1 MSPIEG
7 LSSGNSKS
15 NKHGNEKNISEKKR
29 KVTFG

>member
-15 NKHGNEKNISEKKR
+15 NKHGNEKHKK